1 MIKTSK
7 IIVNQAAV
15 CACIGLQS
23 SQVNKLEQDGIIIKL
38 DHNKYDLVRSV
49 RNYINHITGREA
61 SGSEGSD
68 FYAERARLTKAQA
81 DERELIVL
89 KNRGELVHIEKASQV
104 WCDAAILLRNNI
116 LSVPPKVCRK
126 AAELSQEAEIEEI
139 IKDELIKALT
149 STRVNESDYFEG
161 QEPITSN

>member
-1 MIKTSK
+1 MIKTTK
-7 IIVNQAAV
+7 IIVNQAAI
-15 CACIGLQS
+15 CASLGLQS
-23 SQVNKLEQDGIIIKL
+23 SQVNKLENDGVIIKL
-38 DHNKYDLVRSV
+38 DRNKYDLIRSV
-49 RNYINHITGREA
+49 RNYINSITGRE
-61 SGSEGSD
+61 SSTSEGSD

-89 KNRGELVHIEKASQV
+89 RNRGELVPIDKASQV

-149 STRVNESDYFEG
+149 STKVDESSYLEG